1 MGINPQSFGIQRTA
15 QPSYTSKTQET
26 TPVFSDGFQASE
38 ATGVQPNAVPQA
50 AQPSITLKATPSQM
64 ATQGFQQTLAT
75 LAASG
80 VPVQIVLV
88 AEQTLSPNAD
98 LSALKQNDARQDRDI
113 SNLGGQVS
121 YLSDRVNNYI
131 KPPAPEPKP
140 PHQTPSYGSD

>member
-15 QPSYTSKTQET
+15 QPSHTSKTQET

-38 ATGVQPNAVPQA
+38 GTGVQPNAVPQPG
-50 AQPSITLKATPSQM
+50 QPAVTLQATPSQM

-121 YLSDRVNNYI
+121 YLADQVKTYT
-131 KPPAPEPKP
+131 KPPAPQPA
-140 PHQTPSYGSD
+140 PHRTPSYGSD